1 METKNETTSKAVP
14 DYRMMA
20 ISNLAVLLKIALEK
34 LNAPADVLGAN
45 EEGDTEAVLA
55 FLEHLPAVQAPA
67 MDLNKYTA
75 EALRTADPAATAE
88 HDLLHAIMGL
98 VTESAELLDVLKKRH
113 AYGKPVDL
121 VNLREEAG
129 DVLWYLPLLCR
140 ALGVSLNDVAAL
152 NIAKL
157 RARYPAKFT
166 QDAALNRNLDAERA
180 ILEGKGTA

>member
-1 METKNETTSKAVP
+1 
-14 DYRMMA
+14 
-20 ISNLAVLLKIALEK
+20 
-34 LNAPADVLGAN
+34 
-45 EEGDTEAVLA
+45 
-55 FLEHLPAVQAPA
+55 
-67 MDLNKYTA
+67 MDLNHYTA
-75 EALRTADPAATAE
+75 EALRTADADATPE

-113 AYGKPVDL
+113 AYGKPLDL

-140 ALGVSLNDVAAL
+140 ALGVSMNDVAAL
-152 NIAKL
+152 NIEKL

-166 QDAALNRNLDAERA
+166 TAAALNRNLDAERA